1 MPTKFPSEAANSDF
15 LGEEPDDK
23 HDTSDAPPIGADGT
37 PRGRADGTP
46 EPAEHRRGEAER
58 QQGRSDDKPGT
69 KKDSA
74 EP

>member
-23 HDTSDAPPIGADGT
+23 RGTSDAPPIGADGT
-37 PRGRADGTP
+37 PRGRTDGTP
-46 EPAEHRRGEAER
+46 EPAEHRRGDAER
-58 QQGRSDDKPGT
+58 QQGRSDDRPGT